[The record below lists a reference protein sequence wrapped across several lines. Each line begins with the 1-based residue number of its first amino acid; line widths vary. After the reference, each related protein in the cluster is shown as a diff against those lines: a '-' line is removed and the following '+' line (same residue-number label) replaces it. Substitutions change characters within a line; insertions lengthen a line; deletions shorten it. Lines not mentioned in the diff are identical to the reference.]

1 MKGKSLFLSAAL
13 SAFILMLIGGVVRA
27 SANGFFLKTDA
38 TTPAAATVA
47 APTSTDTLGPTAT
60 TGLSPAAQ
68 KAVDIAT
75 AFIRRTDVYSVD
87 TVTVNGMDAYKI
99 TFSSGDLVYVT
110 PAGKVIWHILLTQ
123 TVYQSQ
129 QSSAG
134 GSQSWSSS
142 QGQNSQG
149 EDMSQVAPGATPVH
163 HDDGGGGDDS
173 GGDH

>member
-27 SANGFFLKTDA
+27 SANGFFFKTES
-38 TTPAAATVA
+38 TPAAAASVA
-47 APTSTDTLGPTAT
+47 APTSTDTLQPTSTA
-60 TGLSPAAQ
+60 GLSPEAQAA
-68 KAVDIAT
+68 VNIAT

-87 TVTVNGMDAYKI
+87 TVKVNGMDAYKV

-123 TVYQSQ
+123 TVYQTQ
-129 QSSAG
+129 SAG
-134 GSQSWSSS
+134 GGSQAWSSG

-149 EDMSQVAPGATPVH
+149 EEQPTQMSPGATPVH
-163 HDDGGGGDDS
+163 QGDDGGGDDS